1 MPNRDR
7 FAQGVINSYN
17 SYGTF
22 TQAAE
27 TAVSK
32 SVRASGVT
40 GRLARPMGHP
50 DFAGLPLGT
59 SDHCDAAVVFLD
71 LAEFTARTF
80 WDSPESVVYLAQAVL
95 TQLTEVVV
103 EMGGHPLGLRGD
115 GLFACFGG
123 PASVSPGIDIAAALG
138 ACAFALDATESAL
151 NNMLTMSGIDPV
163 RLRAGA
169 DYGRLDFVQT
179 GTDGAS
185 EVNVIGFAA
194 NFAAKCEK
202 KAKSWELV
210 VGEGLAAHVGNAAL
224 IEEHD
229 DSPKT
234 YQRNHV
240 PAAYNFYDVRWRDLV
255 PHTAGVGEDLAGSPI
270 SSVHPR

>member
-1 MPNRDR
+1 MPTRDR
-7 FAQGVINSYN
+7 FAQDVLNSYA
-17 SYGTF
+17 SYSRLG
-22 TQAAE
+22 AAGE
-27 TAVSK
+27 TAMSK
-32 SVRASGVT
+32 SARATGAP

-59 SDHCDAAVVFLD
+59 SGHCDAVAVYLD

-80 WDSPESVVYLAQAVL
+80 WDPPESVVDLAQAVL
-95 TQLTEVVV
+95 TQLTEVVT

-123 PASVSPGIDIAAALG
+123 PASVSPGIDITAALG

-151 NNMLTMSGIDPV
+151 NNMLRLSGIDPV

-185 EVNVIGFAA
+185 EINVIGFAA

-202 KAKSWELV
+202 KAGSWELV
-210 VGEGLAAHVGNAAL
+210 IGEGLAAHVGNEAL
-224 IEEHD
+224 LKEHD

-234 YQRNHV
+234 YQRDYV
-240 PAAYNFYDVRWRDLV
+240 PATYRFYDVRWRSLV
-255 PHTAGVGEDLAGSPI
+255 PHTAGVGQDLAGSPI